1 MTRRHRVLILGLD
14 GATFDIIKPLV
25 AQGKLPHLARL
36 MREGTHG
43 VLASPFPPIT
53 PTAWTSFMTGGTPG
67 RHGIFDFEQAAWGS
81 YDFRPVPANQH
92 GHKTLWRIAGE
103 QGRTAVVIDVPFTY
117 PPEPIRGY
125 MITGYGTPVAGAPSF
140 THPPDLEQELAAAC
154 GECRPAIPESL
165 PNLTPDFFREW
176 DRLLDNRDCINDYL
190 LREVDWDLYMI
201 VFGVTD
207 NVQHVLWNYLEPLHP
222 DYHSKEGADFRARL
236 FHYYERVDASIGRML
251 AHVDEGTHIVVM
263 SDHGFGSVRP
273 GLFLPGLLMEWG
285 MLKFRQ
291 SALAGVG
298 ERAMRFVLN
307 LYRRSPRLRAM
318 LNRMRTEN
326 KERLRSAMTK
336 ANLLPSMDQVDWS
349 QTKVFATRFGVNLFV
364 NRVGRFPHG
373 IVRPGAEY
381 EALLQELEER
391 LLGLRDEALGT
402 PVVKAVHRREALY
415 RGEHTELGPDLVVE
429 WANLYDPAQDGRDGV
444 RVPGVVGNHVP
455 EGVYILHGPGV
466 RPGATLDAQITD
478 IAPTVLYLMGLPVPS
493 DMDGRVLL
501 EALEP
506 AYTQDHPVVAGEP
519 AVVAGPVEGY
529 SYSAEEQAQI
539 EEQLRGLGYID

>member
-1 MTRRHRVLILGLD
+1 MTQRHRVLILGLD
-14 GATFDIIKPLV
+14 GATFDIIKPMV

-43 VLASPFPPIT
+43 VLASTFPPIT
-53 PTAWTSFMTGGTPG
+53 PTAWTSFMTGKNPG

-140 THPPDLEQELAAAC
+140 THPPGLEQELAAAC

-190 LREVDWDLYMI
+190 LQEVDWDLYMI

-251 AHVDEGTHIVVM
+251 AHVDEGTHVVVM

-349 QTKVFATRFGVNLFV
+349 RTKVFATRFGVNLFV

-373 IVRPGAEY
+373 IVQPGAEY
-381 EALLQELEER
+381 EALLRELEER
-391 LLGLRDEALGT
+391 LLSLRDEALGT
-402 PVVKAVHRREALY
+402 PVVKAVHRRETLY
-415 RGEHTELGPDLVVE
+415 QGEHTDLGPDLVVE
-429 WANLYDPAQDGRDGV
+429 WANLYDSARDGQDGV

-506 AYTQDHPVVAGEP
+506 AYTRDHPVMAGEP

>member
-43 VLASPFPPIT
+43 VLASTFPPIT
-53 PTAWTSFMTGGTPG
+53 PTAWTSFMTGKNPG

>member
-43 VLASPFPPIT
+43 VLASTFPPIT
-53 PTAWTSFMTGGTPG
+53 PTAWTSFMTGKNPG

-285 MLKFRQ
+285 MLKFRR
-291 SALAGVG
+291 SVLAGVG
-298 ERAMRFVLN
+298 EQAMRFVLS

-349 QTKVFATRFGVNLFV
+349 RTKVFATRFGVNLFV

-415 RGEHTELGPDLVVE
+415 RGEHAELGPDLVVE

-506 AYTQDHPVVAGEP
+506 AYTRDHPVVAGEP